1 MPIYDYQ
8 CTSCG
13 HKKEVM
19 RKVSEPNLTVC
30 PECGKETFTKQ
41 LSAPSF
47 QLNGTGWYATDF
59 KGGSKSSAP
68 AAKEESSAAP
78 AAACQPGCACH

>member
-13 HKKEVM
+13 FKKEVM
-19 RKVSEPNLTVC
+19 RKVSEPSLTVC
-30 PECGKETFTKQ
+30 PECTKETFAKQ
-41 LSAPSF
+41 VSAPAF

-59 KGGSKSSAP
+59 KGGAPKPPTETKTDPAPSAC
-68 AAKEESSAAP
+68 AT
-78 AAACQPGCACH
+78 GCACH